1 MGFRKE
7 GKGPAK
13 SARRMALDDEHAQSS
28 VGERRGQRL
37 APLQTNFSRP
47 TSRPLLVTSPRSQR
61 PRPEEYQNDEEHNER
76 VPLQQTPVKRQTSK
90 SGLRGLFGREKTAR
104 KAPSDAKL
112 SGIDEGHSAPK
123 GEPGPSAPLSPS
135 STSTPVA
142 VPTSATEAHRAK
154 TPSKPRGRQSED
166 KPGTDDTAWKPPPL
180 FQAFPQ
186 SIKHDTLPCPGL
198 SVDHILRH
206 HATSALKTGNV
217 RDEDHSA
224 QNPSKGAG
232 AEDAVLRKRKEDK
245 EKRKHIRSLSETIG
259 KTEWLQKIYVLT
271 TSGYILQYT
280 AGGKY
285 DRLPEKMLQLGPK
298 SVAFA
303 SDAIPG
309 KHWVLQISQSSEEQP
324 STGTDTHRPLLSRFG
339 FHRSHAKRL
348 ARSFLLVFHTPEDLS
363 SWLLAVR
370 AQIEARGGKKY
381 VTERVFDDDME
392 HQLHPQTS
400 TRQLVKKD
408 PNRFSQTFLPPQQS
422 TTSDEQE
429 STHTDQSRR
438 SSHVSLHRRSAVMP
452 SAPESRS
459 ESISTT
465 HTEVTS
471 PVSGNGQGRFYSTVA
486 PGGAPMSP
494 PKNEKSAISTV
505 LSALDS
511 STSPTI
517 SAPRNRQ
524 SLNLQQASTV
534 TETPEF
540 PRSQSVA
547 PDPLLRSASPPA
559 PNFSVPS
566 FSQRFAARNGQT
578 RLSHMPGPSSARGG
592 DMPADP
598 AEIMSTFSS
607 PPQSPGKHPSNFGS
621 THPSEQQPP
630 NQATPKKPLR
640 VSNSEDSLA
649 DSHRGHEPKQ
659 HRYSRVPMNNM
670 AVPPPTSHSSRPL
683 SAIKNEAAEPRMNA
697 PLPPLPPGAADPSH
711 REQKRNRTSILHR
724 TDSGGRPAGPPM
736 PRRKSM
742 PGLTVGPPSVPPPNC
757 PLPKIPSPVD
767 PAAHDWPEPPT
778 STPDPRPSTAVR
790 PSRKFRLSSMP
801 HPPTSGRTTPSGQRS
816 ASRQSRLP
824 VN

>member
-1 MGFRKE
+1 
-7 GKGPAK
+7 
-13 SARRMALDDEHAQSS
+13 MALENEDSPSS

-47 TSRPLLVTSPRSQR
+47 TSRPLLVTSPRTQR

-76 VPLQQTPVKRQTSK
+76 VPLQPTPVKRQSSK

-112 SGIDEGHSAPK
+112 SGIDEVQPSAPN
-123 GEPGPSAPLSPS
+123 GEPGPSAPLSPI

-142 VPTSATEAHRAK
+142 VPSSATEPHRAK
-154 TPSKPRGRQSED
+154 TPSKSRGRQSED
-166 KPGTDDTAWKPPPL
+166 KPGSDDTAWKPPPL

-198 SVDHILRH
+198 SVDSILRF
-206 HATSALKTGNV
+206 HATSAAK

-224 QNPSKGAG
+224 QNSNKGNG
-232 AEDAVLRKRKEDK
+232 TDDPTVRKKKGEK
-245 EKRKHIRSLSETIG
+245 EKRKHLRTLSDTIG
-259 KTEWLQKIYVLT
+259 KTEWAQKIYVLT
-271 TSGYILQYT
+271 TSGYILQYSG
-280 AGGKY
+280 GGKH

-309 KHWVLQISQSSEEQP
+309 KHWVLQVSQSSEEQP
-324 STGTDTHRPLLSRFG
+324 STNTDTHRPLLSRFG

-392 HQLHPQTS
+392 HQLHSQTS
-400 TRQLVKKD
+400 ARQLVRKD
-408 PNRFSQTFLPPQQS
+408 PNRFSQSFLQPQQS

-429 STHTDQSRR
+429 STLTDQSRR
-438 SSHVSLHRRSAVMP
+438 SSHVSHHRRSLVMP
-452 SAPESRS
+452 PGPESRS

-471 PVSGNGQGRFYSTVA
+471 PVSGNGQGRFYSAVP
-486 PGGAPMSP
+486 PGGVPMSP

-505 LSALDS
+505 LSALDTS
-511 STSPTI
+511 ASPTL
-517 SAPRNRQ
+517 STPRKRQ
-524 SLNLQQASTV
+524 SLNLQQAAA
-534 TETPEF
+534 TETPEI

-566 FSQRFAARNGQT
+566 FSQRFAARDGST
-578 RLSHMPGPSSARGG
+578 RLSRVPPSMRGN
-592 DMPADP
+592 DMPVDP

-607 PPQSPGKHPSNFGS
+607 PPQSPGKPPSNFG
-621 THPSEQQPP
+621 PGYGNEQQLPSHD
-630 NQATPKKPLR
+630 TPRKPLR

-649 DSHRGHEPKQ
+649 DPQRSQDTKPHRFSRIPK
-659 HRYSRVPMNNM
+659 NDLT
-670 AVPPPTSHSSRPL
+670 AAPPTTSHSSRPL
-683 SAIKNEAAEPRMNA
+683 SAIKNEAAESRINA
-697 PLPPLPPGAADPSH
+697 PLPPLPPGATEPLA
-711 REQKRNRTSILHR
+711 QKPNRTSVLHR
-724 TDSGGRPAGPPM
+724 ADSGGRPAGPPM

-778 STPDPRPSTAVR
+778 TDQRAGTPGR

-801 HPPTSGRTTPSGQRS
+801 HPPANGRTTPSGQRS

-824 VN
+824 VK